1 MEGLGACIKNERSFC
16 KRRCVPRVT
25 ESHKASRRSQILEA
39 ARNCFTANGFHETTV
54 DDICR
59 LAGLSAGAVY
69 GYFRGKAA
77 IVEAMA
83 DESLA
88 QNTAAIRTAVD
99 SDEPLRTLADLA
111 ARSSRWWMSR
121 PPGLCSKW
129 NSGRVTARGGPVRE
143 PVLRAVHQ
151 TRAVIEE
158 ALAAAQASGQL
169 QQGLSPRALAELM
182 TAMITGRTLLLAM
195 DEACPMA
202 DYARA
207 AAAAILGF
215 ERRQAG

>member
-1 MEGLGACIKNERSFC
+1 MQKAICTPQFA
-16 KRRCVPRVT
+16 

-99 SDEPLRTLADLA
+99 SDEPLRTLAELA
-111 ARSSRWWMSR
+111 ARFIALVDEQATGAVLEVELWAARR
-121 PPGLCSKW
+121 VVGLCV
-129 NSGRVTARGGPVRE
+129 NRCFE
-143 PVLRAVHQ
+143 PCTRR
-151 TRAVIEE
+151 RAVIEE

-207 AAAAILGF
+207 AAAESWASSAA
-215 ERRQAG
+215 RRDSRPG